1 MHTQPPSNN
10 PGVAT
15 NPKESA
21 RYEAPA
27 VLELGKAEAL
37 TLGTA
42 GHSSDACNCSKAKGI
57 RLL

>member
-1 MHTQPPSNN
+1 MNTPQWPSNN
-10 PGVAT
+10 PGVS
-15 NPKESA
+15 NPKES

-42 GHSSDACNCSKAKGI
+42 GGGRDACNCSKAKGI